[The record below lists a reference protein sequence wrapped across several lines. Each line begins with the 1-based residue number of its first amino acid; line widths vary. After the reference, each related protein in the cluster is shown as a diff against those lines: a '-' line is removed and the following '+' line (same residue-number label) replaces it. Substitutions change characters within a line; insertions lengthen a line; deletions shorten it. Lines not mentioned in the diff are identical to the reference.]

1 MIMKQIAFGV
11 HMPVMGFSTKQ
22 KDFLSRKQILSF
34 AQKAEFLGYDSLSV
48 NDHIVF
54 RTSWLDAISTLS
66 AVAAIT
72 NKIKLGTSILNIVIR
87 NPVVCAK
94 ALSAID
100 ILSSGRLFAAG
111 VGPGSYKGDYDVCGI
126 PFEERW
132 KRFTEALQI
141 LRMVW
146 NDEEK
151 NEEEEE
157 EENRDKSSSS
167 SSLVDHNGI
176 FYRFDKVSV
185 EPKPFQRPHPPIFI
199 GSWGSS
205 EVGLRRVAKYGDGWM
220 ASAYNITPNKFK
232 EKWKTL
238 LSYRQTLG
246 KDIQSFENSVMSM
259 FGYID
264 NDRNKV
270 HRMAKDVLSPA
281 LGRPAEQ
288 LENLLLF
295 GSTDHCLEKI
305 RALSDAGVKRIHFWP
320 VSDYQEQIETF
331 RNEIIPYC

>member
-11 HMPVMGFSTKQ
+11 HMPVIGFSSVE
-22 KDFLSRKQILSF
+22 KDFLSRKQMLSF

-157 EENRDKSSSS
+157 ENRDKSSSS

-220 ASAYNITPNKFK
+220 ASAYNITPNKFR
-232 EKWKTL
+232 EM
-238 LSYRQTLG
+238 
-246 KDIQSFENSVMSM
+246 E
-259 FGYID
+259 
-264 NDRNKV
+264 
-270 HRMAKDVLSPA
+270 
-281 LGRPAEQ
+281 
-288 LENLLLF
+288 
-295 GSTDHCLEKI
+295 
-305 RALSDAGVKRIHFWP
+305 DAF
-320 VSDYQEQIETF
+320 VS
-331 RNEIIPYC
+331 

>member
-11 HMPVMGFSTKQ
+11 HMPVIGFSSGE

-146 NDEEK
+146 DDEEK

-157 EENRDKSSSS
+157 GENRDKSSS

-205 EVGLRRVAKYGDGWM
+205 EIGLRRVAKYGDGWM

-238 LSYRQTLG
+238 LSYRRELG
-246 KDIQSFENSVMSM
+246 KDTESFENSVMSM

-264 NDRNKV
+264 NDREKV
-270 HRMAKDVLSPA
+270 HKMAKDILSPA
-281 LGRPAEQ
+281 LRRPPEE

-295 GSTDHCLEKI
+295 GSTEQSLQKI
-305 RALSDAGVKRIHFWP
+305 KALCEAGVKRIHFWP
-320 VSDYQEQIETF
+320 VSDYQEQIEIF
-331 RNEIIPYC
+331 SKEIVSNC